1 LLAHRAGNLERE
13 LEMLDATI
21 YVESINLDI
30 ENLKSARRNSDE
42 QQVVKSLTHFCQ
54 TLKYCGNHGLYLDA
68 NYDGG
73 FTLKRNGY
81 MPIALPIAID
91 GQNGFNARRLPNR
104 RAMEYLHSGD
114 DCYTD
119 PLERNMY
126 QWEEQ
131 PHTDPW
137 GGYDTRYSDDPTYGQ
152 FSL

>member
-1 LLAHRAGNLERE
+1 MRSAKTHG
-13 LEMLDATI
+13 D
-21 YVESINLDI
+21 DKQI
-30 ENLKSARRNSDE
+30 E
-42 QQVVKSLTHFCQ
+42 KSLTHFCH
-54 TLKYCGNHGLYLDA
+54 TLNYCHNHGLTLGEY
-68 NYDGG
+68 YSDGS
-73 FTLKRNGY
+73 FTLKRNGCE
-81 MPIALPIAID
+81 PSALPIAID

-104 RAMEYLHSGD
+104 RAMEYLNSGD

>member
-1 LLAHRAGNLERE
+1 MLIPSGILSERNQ
-13 LEMLDATI
+13 LMLDATI
-21 YVESINLDI
+21 YVQSINLDI
-30 ENLKSARRNSDE
+30 DNMVAARNHGNVPAMERL
-42 QQVVKSLTHFCQ
+42 LTHFCH
-54 TLKYCGNHGLYLDA
+54 TLNYCSDHGLTLDTTF
-68 NYDGG
+68 DGK

-81 MPIALPIAID
+81 TPSALHIAID

-104 RAMEYLHSGD
+104 RAMEYLNSGE

-119 PLERNMY
+119 PLERNRY

-152 FSL
+152 FSW